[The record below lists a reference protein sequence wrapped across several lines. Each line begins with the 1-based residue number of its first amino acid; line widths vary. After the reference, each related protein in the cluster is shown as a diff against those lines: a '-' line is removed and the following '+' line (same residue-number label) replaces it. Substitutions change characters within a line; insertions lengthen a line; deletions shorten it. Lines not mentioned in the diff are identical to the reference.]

1 MGIAGQIFCDPEET
15 PTLLTVSLTA
25 GTGRRGRDV
34 WKLYSMGFRPEKS
47 LTIPLKKKFILKVET
62 T

>member
-1 MGIAGQIFCDPEET
+1 MDPKDTGISAGVWII

-34 WKLYSMGFRPEKS
+34 WKLYNMGFRPEKT
-47 LTIPLKKKFILKVET
+47 LTIAWRYKLRFQR
-62 T
+62 